1 MIARGA
7 LWNCSVFQKEPEE
20 VTDVVKKY
28 MKYVCLFENTFFFNK
43 KKHFSASILIITLII
58 LNIQL

>member
-7 LWNCSVFQKEPEE
+7 LWNCSVFQKEPES

-28 MKYVCLFENTFFFNK
+28 MKYVR
-43 KKHFSASILIITLII
+43 SLISMDTY
-58 LNIQL
+58 